1 MGERLLFA
9 RLGEKRCAN
18 RLVST
23 FLRMLSIRLR
33 ALRPLRV
40 LLDDKIPGAASSSR
54 VDSPARWILGAV
66 LAAAAAAFAGSLLVE
81 RGHVGLPLA
90 ATLFSLFLLLLPYFF
105 FGLTDL
111 PDRLAHWLDHR
122 PGRLLAAASLLLVPY
137 LGYAVGTGTFTPE
150 RMVKL
155 AVLVLGPACILA
167 LAARAPSRLTWPDA
181 LTILALWLP
190 LDFRVFR
197 EVWAWPEG
205 GAAYTMNVVLAVD
218 LALLLFVA
226 FRGLDGVG
234 YRFQIGRKDLTA
246 FGVNLAMCLA
256 LVVPLGI
263 ATGFVRFN
271 PDAEPLGFA
280 GSFLAIF
287 LTIAL
292 PEELLF
298 RGLIQNFLQKTWKR
312 ATVALVVTSVVFGLA
327 HLNNGPNPDWRYA
340 LLASVA
346 GLFYGRAYVQ
356 GGSLMAAALVHA
368 SIDAVWRGFFR

>member
-1 MGERLLFA
+1 M
-9 RLGEKRCAN
+9 
-18 RLVST
+18 
-23 FLRMLSIRLR
+23 
-33 ALRPLRV
+33 RPT
-40 LLDDKIPGAASSSR
+40 SR
-54 VDSPARWILGAV
+54 SVSPARWILGAV
-66 LAAAAAAFAGSLLVE
+66 LAAAAAAFAGSLLVQ

-111 PDRLAHWLDHR
+111 PHRLARRIDRR
-122 PGRLLAAASLLLVPY
+122 PGRLIAAAGLLLIPY
-137 LGYAVGTGTFTPE
+137 AIYAVGTNTFTPL
-150 RMVKL
+150 RMLKL
-155 AVLVLGPACILA
+155 AVLVLGPACLLA
-167 LAARAPSRLTWPDA
+167 PSARAPSRLTWPDA

-197 EVWAWPEG
+197 DVWAWPEG
-205 GAAYTMNVVLAVD
+205 GAAYIMNVVLAVD

-234 YRFQIGRKDLTA
+234 YRFQIGRKDLA
-246 FGVNLAMCLA
+246 ASGVNLAMCLA
-256 LVVPLGI
+256 LVGPLGI

-280 GSFLAIF
+280 ASFLAIF

-298 RGLIQNFLQKTWKR
+298 RGLIQNLLQKTWER
-312 ATVALVVTSVVFGLA
+312 ATLALVVASVVFGLA
-327 HLNNGPNPDWRYA
+327 HLNNGPSPDWRYA
-340 LLASVA
+340 LLASIA
-346 GLFYGRAYVQ
+346 GFFYGRAYVQ
-356 GGSLMAAALVHA
+356 GGSLMAAALVHT

>member
-1 MGERLLFA
+1 MRRETPSNL
-9 RLGEKRCAN
+9 K
-18 RLVST
+18 
-23 FLRMLSIRLR
+23 
-33 ALRPLRV
+33 
-40 LLDDKIPGAASSSR
+40 
-54 VDSPARWILGAV
+54 SPARWLLGVGLAT
-66 LAAAAAAFAGSLLVE
+66 AAALFGGSLLVE
-81 RGHVGLPLA
+81 RGHVGVPLA
-90 ATLFSLFLLLLPYFF
+90 ATVFSLFLLLLPYFF

-111 PDRLAHWLDHR
+111 PHRLARWLDRR
-122 PGRLLAAASLLLVPY
+122 PGRVIAAAGLLLVPY
-137 LGYAVGTGTFTPE
+137 AIYAIGTNTFTPL
-150 RMVKL
+150 RALKL

-197 EVWAWPEG
+197 DVWAWPEG
-205 GAAYTMNVVLAVD
+205 GAAYTMNVAMAVD
-218 LALLLFVA
+218 LGLLLFVA
-226 FRGLDGVG
+226 FRGLDG
-234 YRFQIGRKDLTA
+234 
-246 FGVNLAMCLA
+246 AMCLA

-298 RGLIQNFLQKTWKR
+298 RGLIQNLLQKTWQH
-312 ATVALVVTSVVFGLA
+312 ATPALVVTSIVFGLA
-327 HLNNGPNPDWRYA
+327 HLNNGPSPDWRYA
-340 LLASVA
+340 LLASIA
-346 GLFYGRAYVQ
+346 GFFYGRAYLQ
-356 GGSLMAAALVHA
+356 GGSLMAAALLHA